1 VPHVVGQGVC
11 CDDTQVDCCT
21 THVPESAD
29 QLLEGAG
36 SVLGDDAV
44 YKYGEDKEVV
54 NESVV
59 G

>member
-11 CDDTQVDCCT
+11 CD
-21 THVPESAD
+21 ESAD

-36 SVLGDDAV
+36 SILGDDAV
-44 YKYGEDKEVV
+44 DKYGEDKEIV